1 MEKKETKNEGLS
13 LQEPGGN
20 QCEAGQ
26 ADVRKWMKS
35 EKKDEY
41 VDLMTGCFQKVG
53 ADWEQSDSRR
63 FVNAVERLMFDNIDT
78 PILLRQQVEKDG
90 LTFHF
95 NVVENTFSNE
105 LLDTLMEYH
114 PGKWKFIQDAFL
126 DDGVV
131 DLVYEDRYL
140 CSPLGCLLLAQFI
153 RRLEGMFSL
162 NIRFIRIVASKSDF
176 RVVFDDDTLKI
187 NRKFSY
193 MENRDRFLRQ
203 CMDEIVGLPYK
214 LEVGNAKHLRSLTI
228 SNSRFVL
235 TIQFDGGIIHGWGIE
250 NGEYDNMTIDELKQH
265 LDINIPCFNLAA
277 HKYDRMGIPYVVS
290 FTPKQHAV
298 K

>member
-1 MEKKETKNEGLS
+1 MEKHENQNEGLS
-13 LQEPGGN
+13 LQESGGN

-26 ADVRKWMKS
+26 ADARKWMKS

-78 PILLRQQVEKDG
+78 PILFRQQVEEEG
-90 LTFHF
+90 MTFHF

-140 CSPLGCLLLAQFI
+140 CSPLGCLMLAQFI
-153 RRLEGMFSL
+153 RRLKGMFTLTFRS
-162 NIRFIRIVASKSDF
+162 IRIVLSKTDF
-176 RVVFDDDTLKI
+176 RVVFDDDTLKV
-187 NRKFSY
+187 NRKFSHL
-193 MENRDRFLRQ
+193 ENRDRFLRQ
-203 CMDEIVGLPYK
+203 CMDEIVSVPYD
-214 LEVGNAKHLRSLTI
+214 LEVGDVKHSRSLTV
-228 SNSRFVL
+228 SNSRFVF
-235 TIQFDGGIIHGWGIE
+235 TILFDGGIIHGWIIDKE
-250 NGEYDNMTIDELKQH
+250 AYSNLTIDVLQKQ
-265 LDINIPCFNLAA
+265 LDTNIPCYNQAA
-277 HKYDRMGIPYVVS
+277 HTHDRKGIPYVVS
-290 FTPKQHAV
+290 FIPKHREV
-298 K
+298 N